1 MSAPGLPIPPTPG
14 APPPGAM
21 RPGGAPPPGPGGGSP
36 MGAPMG
42 GTGPVTAP
50 RPMMGNAAQSLTLV
64 HTGLEAFQKA
74 LSGLPMGSEL
84 QTAVM
89 KAVIEI
95 NKRLDNQQGDK
106 PSQLQ
111 ALAGMSRDLSANPQA
126 AAMQKMMAPPG
137 GAGGAPPPAPAG

>member
-1 MSAPGLPIPPTPG
+1 
-14 APPPGAM
+14 
-21 RPGGAPPPGPGGGSP
+21 

-42 GTGPVTAP
+42 GTGSVTAP

-95 NKRLDNQQGDK
+95 NKRLNNEKGDK
-106 PSQLQ
+106 PSQIQ
-111 ALAGMSRDLSANPQA
+111 ALSAMSRDASSNPQA
-126 AAMQKMMAPPG
+126 AAMQRMMG
-137 GAGGAPPPAPAG
+137 GGPTGAPPQNPASPG